1 MAEWRSCAD
10 EILAVD
16 LAQGHA
22 FAGSR
27 RQGQIALAHRTRLRG
42 AERRTRISS
51 LRRSRLAWLSPPRDT
66 LHRSLRLSD
75 LRTGGDSPLSLL
87 AAQDASVTQRFSTPQ
102 LRRSDPNVTS
112 KTRSRRSENISPS
125 RSQKPL
131 CDVHAVKQCTARQLS
146 ISIHDA
152 VELGGGVGMSL
163 ANIMSRLAATA
174 TIVLSANAAAWA
186 QEKQSTED
194 LAKAAQNPIAD
205 LASLPLQNNSN
216 FNTGPYSE
224 TQNIL

>member
-42 AERRTRISS
+42 AERRTWISP

-66 LHRSLRLSD
+66 LHRSLRLPD
-75 LRTGGDSPLSLL
+75 LRTGSDSPLSLL
-87 AAQDASVTQRFSTPQ
+87 AAQDASVTQRFSTPWR
-102 LRRSDPNVTS
+102 RRSDPNVTS

-125 RSQKPL
+125 RSQKLL

-146 ISIHDA
+146 ISVHDA
-152 VELGGGVGMSL
+152 VELVPSHHKCDSRGVFKKGRGVGRTTRVRAVGLTRNPMFIAFSYY
-163 ANIMSRLAATA
+163 
-174 TIVLSANAAAWA
+174 LS
-186 QEKQSTED
+186 
-194 LAKAAQNPIAD
+194 
-205 LASLPLQNNSN
+205 
-216 FNTGPYSE
+216 Y
-224 TQNIL
+224 

>member
-75 LRTGGDSPLSLL
+75 LRTGSDSPLSIL
-87 AAQDASVTQRFSTPQ
+87 AAQDASVTQRFSTPWR
-102 LRRSDPNVTS
+102 RRSDPNVTS

-146 ISIHDA
+146 ISVHDA
-152 VELGGGVGMSL
+152 VELEE
-163 ANIMSRLAATA
+163 AARFITE
-174 TIVLSANAAAWA
+174 VLLPINA
-186 QEKQSTED
+186 SGD
-194 LAKAAQNPIAD
+194 LEGCHYKN
-205 LASLPLQNNSN
+205 
-216 FNTGPYSE
+216 G
-224 TQNIL
+224 

>member
-87 AAQDASVTQRFSTPQ
+87 AAQDASGTQRFSTPQ
-102 LRRSDPNVTS
+102 LRRSGPNVTS

-125 RSQKPL
+125 RLPRPSR
-131 CDVHAVKQCTARQLS
+131 DVHVVKQCTTRQLS
-146 ISIHDA
+146 KSVHDT
-152 VELGGGVGMSL
+152 VELRAS
-163 ANIMSRLAATA
+163 T
-174 TIVLSANAAAWA
+174 ANAHAFQLDMWRGL
-186 QEKQSTED
+186 TRP
-194 LAKAAQNPIAD
+194 PIA
-205 LASLPLQNNSN
+205 
-216 FNTGPYSE
+216 
-224 TQNIL
+224 

>member
-66 LHRSLRLSD
+66 LHRSLRLPD
-75 LRTGGDSPLSLL
+75 LRTGSDSPLSLL
-87 AAQDASVTQRFSTPQ
+87 AAQDASVTQRFSTPWR
-102 LRRSDPNVTS
+102 RRSDPNVTS

-125 RSQKPL
+125 RSQKLL

-146 ISIHDA
+146 ISVHDA
-152 VELGGGVGMSL
+152 VEIIGRSPKEEM
-163 ANIMSRLAATA
+163 R
-174 TIVLSANAAAWA
+174 LSASSRINRATRISD
-186 QEKQSTED
+186 QSD
-194 LAKAAQNPIAD
+194 ASD
-205 LASLPLQNNSN
+205 ASLHPEQSRFVRLGWQWEDRA
-216 FNTGPYSE
+216 FFAP
-224 TQNIL
+224 

>member
-66 LHRSLRLSD
+66 LHRSLRLSY
-75 LRTGGDSPLSLL
+75 LRTGSDSP
-87 AAQDASVTQRFSTPQ
+87 PQ
-102 LRRSDPNVTS
+102 HPGSARCLRYPKVFDP
-112 KTRSRRSENISPS
+112 
-125 RSQKPL
+125 
-131 CDVHAVKQCTARQLS
+131 
-146 ISIHDA
+146 
-152 VELGGGVGMSL
+152 
-163 ANIMSRLAATA
+163 
-174 TIVLSANAAAWA
+174 
-186 QEKQSTED
+186 
-194 LAKAAQNPIAD
+194 
-205 LASLPLQNNSN
+205 
-216 FNTGPYSE
+216 
-224 TQNIL
+224 

>member
-1 MAEWRSCAD
+1 MAEWRSRAD

-66 LHRSLRLSD
+66 LHRSLRLPD
-75 LRTGGDSPLSLL
+75 LRTGSDSPLSLL
-87 AAQDASVTQRFSTPQ
+87 AAQDASVTQRFSTPWR
-102 LRRSDPNVTS
+102 RRSGPNVTS

-125 RSQKPL
+125 RSQKLL

-146 ISIHDA
+146 ISVHDA
-152 VELGGGVGMSL
+152 VELTSCSVRTNSPQTAEVG
-163 ANIMSRLAATA
+163 
-174 TIVLSANAAAWA
+174 SAPAAACG
-186 QEKQSTED
+186 
-194 LAKAAQNPIAD
+194 AAAGGRVGRAD
-205 LASLPLQNNSN
+205 NATRPRMRCLLRKSVIFFA
-216 FNTGPYSE
+216 
-224 TQNIL
+224 IL

>member
-10 EILAVD
+10 EILAFD

-27 RQGQIALAHRTRLRG
+27 RQGQTALAHRTRLRG

-75 LRTGGDSPLSLL
+75 LRTGSDSPLSLL
-87 AAQDASVTQRFSTPQ
+87 AAQDASVTQRLSTPWR
-102 LRRSDPNVTS
+102 RRSDPTS

-125 RSQKPL
+125 RLPRPSR
-131 CDVHAVKQCTARQLS
+131 DVHVVKQCTTGQLS
-146 ISIHDA
+146 KSVHDT
-152 VELGGGVGMSL
+152 VEL
-163 ANIMSRLAATA
+163 IIPAA
-174 TIVLSANAAAWA
+174 
-186 QEKQSTED
+186 
-194 LAKAAQNPIAD
+194 
-205 LASLPLQNNSN
+205 
-216 FNTGPYSE
+216 YSE
-224 TQNIL
+224 

>member
-66 LHRSLRLSD
+66 LHRSLRLPD
-75 LRTGGDSPLSLL
+75 LRTGSDSPLSLL
-87 AAQDASVTQRFSTPQ
+87 AAQDASVTQRFSTPWR
-102 LRRSDPNVTS
+102 RRSDPNVTS

-146 ISIHDA
+146 ISVHDA
-152 VELGGGVGMSL
+152 VELKQTIKNKPRAKTRDDLVATTSSIL
-163 ANIMSRLAATA
+163 KSIQKRPDRVKSYFHAKHVRYAA
-174 TIVLSANAAAWA
+174 
-186 QEKQSTED
+186 
-194 LAKAAQNPIAD
+194 
-205 LASLPLQNNSN
+205 
-216 FNTGPYSE
+216 
-224 TQNIL
+224 

>member
-10 EILAVD
+10 EILAFD

-42 AERRTRISS
+42 AERRTRIGP

-75 LRTGGDSPLSLL
+75 LRTGSDSPLSLL
-87 AAQDASVTQRFSTPQ
+87 AAQDASVTQRFSTPRR
-102 LRRSDPNVTS
+102 RRSDQNVTS
-112 KTRSRRSENISPS
+112 KTRSRRSENSSPS

-131 CDVHAVKQCTARQLS
+131 CDVHAVKQRTARQLP
-146 ISIHDA
+146 ISVHDT
-152 VELGGGVGMSL
+152 VELEGSTLILPPFEV
-163 ANIMSRLAATA
+163 SRCPASHSNRPA
-174 TIVLSANAAAWA
+174 
-186 QEKQSTED
+186 
-194 LAKAAQNPIAD
+194 AKAELLRQM
-205 LASLPLQNNSN
+205 
-216 FNTGPYSE
+216 
-224 TQNIL
+224 